1 MIERW
6 VLVQREG
13 KQPFLIRHIETPQW
27 LDNQTTS
34 TNMIR
39 TICRLA
45 DTLPLFSHCSAGVG
59 RSGIVALYALLERG
73 EYLAGLF
80 KRDVDQLSGQ
90 QIYDAIGQIVDK
102 LMIRCRLAR
111 SFAPNASII
120 QKLPQY
126 QTLRLL
132 ATHKVFGHEA
142 IFQTSDA

>member
-1 MIERW
+1 M
-6 VLVQREG
+6 
-13 KQPFLIRHIETPQW
+13 
-27 LDNQTTS
+27 
-34 TNMIR
+34 
-39 TICRLA
+39 
-45 DTLPLFSHCSAGVG
+45 G

-73 EYLAGLF
+73 EYLAGL
-80 KRDVDQLSGQ
+80 KRDVDQLSVQ